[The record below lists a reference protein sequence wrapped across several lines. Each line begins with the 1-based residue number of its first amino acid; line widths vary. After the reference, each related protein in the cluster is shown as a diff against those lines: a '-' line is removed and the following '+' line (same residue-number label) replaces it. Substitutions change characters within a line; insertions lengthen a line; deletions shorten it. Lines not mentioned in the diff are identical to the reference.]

1 MTELTDKEKIIKEV
15 YENKE
20 SGYGSI
26 KDTLRQ
32 AVKKDSTIKYD
43 DVKKYLDKLPHRQT
57 QFKYKGFNSF
67 ISPHALFEFEVDLID
82 LGTYIEE
89 KGGIRYGLVAIDNFT
104 KYAWVQPMKEK
115 NAKNLIEALDEI
127 IYKMG
132 HPKQIYTD
140 IEGAM
145 TNKEFISWITNTKKI
160 KHITTATHAHTVER
174 FNRTLKENIIKR
186 LEADNKGREEW
197 TSELY
202 YVLNKYN
209 NTEHSS
215 ISMSPN
221 DAKKKS
227 NEKVV
232 LWNLWNNAKRN
243 RVYPEL
249 SIGSE
254 VRTVQKQDGKRKGYD
269 PKWSKIIYKVIA
281 IDGNTYTI
289 DETNPSKKKT
299 FLRSELLKV

>member
-1 MTELTDKEKIIKEV
+1 M
-15 YENKE
+15 
-20 SGYGSI
+20 
-26 KDTLRQ
+26 
-32 AVKKDSTIKYD
+32 
-43 DVKKYLDKLPHRQT
+43 DKLPHRQT

-104 KYAWVQPMKEK
+104 KFAWVQPMKEK

-145 TNKEFISWITNTKKI
+145 TNKEFISWIINTKKI

-186 LEADNKGREEW
+186 LEADNKGRHLW
-197 TSELY
+197 TDELY

-227 NEKVV
+227 NEMVV

-243 RVYPEL
+243 RQYPEIF
-249 SIGSE
+249 IGSE
-254 VRTVQKQDGKRKGYD
+254 VRVVQKQDGKRKGYD
-269 PKWSKIIYKVIA
+269 PKFSRIVYKVIA

-289 DETNPSKKKT
+289 DETNPSKKHT